1 MSETIIQTPVLQKD
15 FDKKCINPQV
25 PLEDKTDC
33 VIVSLFFLHLFS
45 FQTPDIETL
54 TDSFEKMDIDER

>member
-1 MSETIIQTPVLQKD
+1 MSETIIQTLVSQEDSNKRY
-15 FDKKCINPQV
+15 INPQV

-33 VIVSLFFLHLFS
+33 VIYSLFILHLFS

-54 TDSFEKMDIDER
+54 TDSFEK